1 MKNAIARI
9 RGCIFSLKC
18 RFFRKSI
25 RVGKRLRIFTRLD
38 IRGEG
43 NLTFGDDCIVAGIK
57 GDKTQ
62 FVTLYTLDR
71 SAEIEIGDNSRLY
84 AARLSSR
91 FRIKLGSDVHIEESG
106 IMDTDFHSI
115 EQQRGDPKY
124 ENREKCEVFI
134 GNRVMIGAR
143 SVITKG
149 VRIGDGTVIVPG
161 SVVSRS
167 LPPFCIA
174 CGNPAKVVEIYDS
187 NIPSSETTDK
197 AK

>member
-1 MKNAIARI
+1 M
-9 RGCIFSLKC
+9 KC

-43 NLTFGDDCIVAGIK
+43 NLTFGDNCIIAGIK
-57 GDKTQ
+57 GDKAQ

-71 SAEIEIGDNSRLY
+71 SAEIEIGDNARLY

-91 FRIKLGSDVHIEESG
+91 FRIQLGSDVHIEESG

-115 EQQRGDPKY
+115 ERQRGDPKY
-124 ENREKCEVFI
+124 ESRDKCEISI
-134 GNRVMIGAR
+134 GSSVMIGAR
-143 SVITKG
+143 SLVTKG
-149 VRIGDGTVIVPG
+149 VRIGDGAVIVPG

-174 CGNPAKVVEIYDS
+174 CGNPAKIVEIYDS
-187 NIPSSETTDK
+187 NIPSSETADK